1 MDNLVKKQSLIQGTG
16 IFVAQKPIKQGEV
29 FYQIPNDNIRTRN
42 HPKASKIGKGKYIW
56 DEEVLNYVN
65 HSCDPNAKLDLKKPA
80 LVALRDIAVGE
91 EITNDYNATE
101 DSSYRFVCRCGSP
114 KCRGVMG
121 ALY

>member
-1 MDNLVKKQSLIQGTG
+1 MDNLVKKQSPIQGTG

-29 FYQIPNDNIRTRN
+29 FYQVPTDNIRTRN

-56 DEEVLNYVN
+56 DEKVLNYVN
-65 HSCDPNAKLDLKKPA
+65 HSCNPNAKLDLKKLA

-91 EITNDYNATE
+91 EITNDYNATK
-101 DSSYRFVCRCGSP
+101 DSSYRFVCRCGQP